1 MLVKSIFKFFKN
13 IIYWVAGKTNKVNE
27 KMSENINVI
36 SAKYDNVILGTQR
49 KLEEYAGVH
58 ANLIASNEVDLR
70 KREKLVQEI
79 SELKSL
85 INFSLEKAKNILSNY
100 GSNTEAASKDAA
112 YVECKNVHQKAKVAL
127 EEKESSFFNLNN
139 LVEAT
144 LKKIEKF
151 KLDARNLKQEIS
163 ALETK
168 KKQAVDNITINK
180 RMDAVLK
187 TQIGVD
193 GDPYEKEKEELE
205 KLEAEISA
213 RVTSS
218 REILEDEQTKI
229 MNEFKFEMEKNKQDD
244 EFDTLVLG
252 RSATVNITNEQSI
265 PIELLLSTD
274 QAKMPS
280 YQPGSTF

>member
-1 MLVKSIFKFFKN
+1 MFFKSIFKFFKN
-13 IIYWVAGKTNKVNE
+13 IIYWATGTTNKVNE
-27 KMSENINVI
+27 KMSENVNVI
-36 SAKYDNVILGTQR
+36 SAKYDNVIFGTQK

-85 INFSLEKAKNILSNY
+85 INFSLEKAKTILSNY
-100 GSNTEAASKDAA
+100 GSNTEAASKDVA
-112 YVECKNVHQKAKVAL
+112 YIECKNVHQKAKVAL

-252 RSATVNITNEQSI
+252 RTATVNITEEQSI
-265 PIELLLSTD
+265 PIELLIPAEFSKTN
-274 QAKMPS
+274 AV
-280 YQPGSTF
+280 